1 MLLPA
6 GAGAENPTLT
16 GTVGPG
22 FSISL
27 VDGSGARVQHLEP
40 GTYTLVI
47 HDLAA
52 EHNFH
57 LRGPGVDRF
66 TEVEAKGDAT
76 WSVTFEDG
84 AYTYVCDPHA
94 GTLSGSFTVG
104 MVATQAPTPPST
116 TTSAAAS
123 AKPPVVGAGSAKVA
137 AAARAA
143 AAKKA
148 AAAKAAAA
156 KKAAAKAAAAKKA
169 LRKTR

>member
-6 GAGAENPTLT
+6 GAGAESPTLT

-27 VDGSGARVQHLEP
+27 VDGSGARVQHLDP
-40 GTYTLVI
+40 GTYTVVI
-47 HDLAA
+47 HDLSA

-104 MVATQAPTPPST
+104 MVATPPPT
-116 TTSAAAS
+116 TTSEAAS

-148 AAAKAAAA
+148 GAA
-156 KKAAAKAAAAKKA
+156 KAAAKAAAAKKA

>member
-57 LRGPGVDRF
+57 LRGPGVDQF
-66 TEVEAKGDAT
+66 TEVETKGDAT

-94 GTLSGSFTVG
+94 GALSGSFTVG
-104 MVATQAPTPPST
+104 MVATQAPTPPPT

-123 AKPPVVGAGSAKVA
+123 

-148 AAAKAAAA
+148 GVAKAAAA
-156 KKAAAKAAAAKKA
+156 RKAAAKAAAAKKA

>member
-57 LRGPGVDRF
+57 LRGPGVDQF
-66 TEVEAKGDAT
+66 TEVETKGDAT

-94 GTLSGSFTVG
+94 GALSGSFTVG
-104 MVATQAPTPPST
+104 MVATQAPTPPPT

-123 AKPPVVGAGSAKVA
+123 ATTSAA
-137 AAARAA
+137 ASTAARAA

-148 AAAKAAAA
+148 GVAKAAAA
-156 KKAAAKAAAAKKA
+156 RKAAAKAAAAKKA